1 MIDFVK
7 INGVAVRTSAFHR
20 RTEKE
25 ANGLNRDY
33 IAASVIV
40 RGAMQHRSLSQ
51 LLTQQP
57 MHLEIPNGS
66 QMIYLEVEVFN
77 ATHVSTGV
85 GETAA
90 YRHDIQF
97 RETDASATQRTAISV
112 AEMAARKQ
120 REELQR
126 ARRPAVAEEEP
137 PDDKLESSWNKI
149 SSDQST
155 WMNAIKQMKDPEA
168 LRPVVPEPPLTPAE
182 LAGIEAVL
190 VGLRLEA
197 LITALEEAGI
207 VQRANIDEISHQ
219 LVTERFINEAAPVVG
234 ETAPRRASR
243 EVIAV

>member
-7 INGVAVRTSAFHR
+7 LNGVAVRTSAFHR

-25 ANGLNRDY
+25 SNGLNRDY

-197 LITALEEAGI
+197 LITALEE
-207 VQRANIDEISHQ
+207 
-219 LVTERFINEAAPVVG
+219 
-234 ETAPRRASR
+234 
-243 EVIAV
+243 